1 MTMGVAGQSSRRRM
15 IYGGGW
21 NGLVVADTAVAAGFE
36 VMGFLDDDG
45 NDHRVGP

>member
-1 MTMGVAGQSSRRRM
+1 MTMSVAGPSPRRLM
-15 IYGGGW
+15 IYGGGGH
-21 NGLVVADTAVAAGFE
+21 GLVTADTAVAAGFE